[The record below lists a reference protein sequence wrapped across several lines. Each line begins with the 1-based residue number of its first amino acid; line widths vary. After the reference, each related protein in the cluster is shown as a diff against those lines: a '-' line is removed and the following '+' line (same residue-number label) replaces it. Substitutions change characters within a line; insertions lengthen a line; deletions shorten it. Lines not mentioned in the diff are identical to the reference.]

1 MCLKPMVNN
10 LGSLNG
16 IFHLQ
21 SVKGKLENERKDFL
35 DTLDTTA
42 GEDSHTYSVVRI
54 YNKVKV

>member
-1 MCLKPMVNN
+1 MVNN

-42 GEDSHTYSVVRI
+42 GEDSHTYTVVRT